1 MANDVQSLQT
11 ASKKIRYLGSAKSGV
26 AAARQMHLTSFA
38 LVPLTVG
45 FVWILLSL
53 IGKDYAAVRAELGHF
68 VPALVFLLFVG
79 VNIHHMQLGMRTII
93 EDYVHTRH
101 AKEWALMGNLF
112 FSVLVGFACIL
123 ATLKI
128 TFGA

>member
-11 ASKKIRYLGSAKSGV
+11 ASKKISYLGTAKSGV
-26 AAARQMHLTSFA
+26 AAERQMHLPSFA
-38 LVPLTVG
+38 LVPLTIG

-53 IGKDYAAVRAELGHF
+53 IGKDYQAVRSELGHF

-112 FSVLVGFACIL
+112 FSILVGIACIL